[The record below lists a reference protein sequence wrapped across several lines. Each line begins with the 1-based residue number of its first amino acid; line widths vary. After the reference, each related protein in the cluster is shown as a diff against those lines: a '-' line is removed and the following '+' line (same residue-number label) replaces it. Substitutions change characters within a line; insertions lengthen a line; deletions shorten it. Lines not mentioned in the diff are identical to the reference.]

1 MLNVGLVTHAQ
12 LLKSANI
19 CNLDLSSPGSQAMLM
34 LGWLTVPRPKSANI
48 CNFDLPITGSIW
60 GWLPLLNVGLVT
72 LAQCGA
78 GYPCS
83 IAKICYNLLIS
94 TIWTFQVLALRPC

>member
-72 LAQCGA
+72 LAQLLKFA
-78 GYPCS
+78 
-83 IAKICYNLLIS
+83 IIC
-94 TIWTFQVLALRPC
+94 

>member
-34 LGWLTVPRPKSANI
+34 LGWLTIPRPKCAK
-48 CNFDLPITGSIW
+48 
-60 GWLPLLNVGLVT
+60 
-72 LAQCGA
+72 CGA
-78 GYPCS
+78 GYPS
-83 IAKICYNLLIS
+83 SKWGWLPMLNVRLVNN
-94 TIWTFQVLALRPC
+94 TTT